1 MTRREQSLTDQFR
14 QQITAAK
21 YVNPYRAFG
30 WFLALALPWAIAMS
44 AFIGWHN
51 SVVGEVQPWHLVLRL
66 AIGIVSGLP
75 IILVVFVKAILPA
88 LRQAQREEQDTG
100 SC

>member
-1 MTRREQSLTDQFR
+1 MARREQTLTDQFR
-14 QQITAAK
+14 QRLRAAK
-21 YVNPYRAFG
+21 YVNPYQAFG

-51 SVVGEVQPWHLVLRL
+51 SVVDQVQPWHLVLRL
-66 AIGIVSGLP
+66 AIGIVGFLP
-75 IILVVFVKAILPA
+75 IIVVVFVKAFLPA
-88 LRQAQREEQDTG
+88 LRKVEREEDGSG